1 MSMSVDPTDQL
12 SRPSAPPRAPKRY
25 FTGLFL
31 AQFGLFAALLSP
43 VMVSMQLKAQELSPD
58 DPAALLGAVLPVGA
72 LGALF
77 ANPLAGALSDRT
89 RTRWGRR
96 RPWLVGG
103 IILFTLGLVGVAFAT
118 DQLSLT
124 IAWLICQV
132 AANAT
137 LASLI
142 ASFADNVPEFQRGA
156 GSSVIAVA
164 QNVAILCGTYLA
176 VLLVGNLP
184 VLFIAPGVLAIA
196 FVLVYAFVIT
206 DELPERRAEPLRLR
220 SVIGWF
226 WTNPIA
232 NPDFAFAWWSRF
244 LIILGSFM
252 FTTFRLLY
260 MQQHLGLTV
269 GAAVEAVAFGVL
281 LYTIALLVSSSLSGW
296 LSDRLRRRKVF
307 VAGST
312 ALFGAGLIMLGF
324 SSDVGHFYA
333 AEVVLGF
340 AWGMYIAVDQALIVD
355 VLPDAEKPGK
365 DLGVIN
371 IANALPQSLAAP
383 FALIFLGIGAS
394 DNSNYLAMLLA
405 AGAVTL
411 VGALAIIPIKRVR

>member
-1 MSMSVDPTDQL
+1 MSMSVDPIDQL
-12 SRPSAPPRAPKRY
+12 TREQTPAAAPRKY
-25 FTGLFL
+25 FSGLFL

-43 VMVSMQLKAQELSPD
+43 VMVSMQLKAQELAPD
-58 DPAALLGAVLPVGA
+58 DPAALLGAVLPIGA

-96 RPWLVGG
+96 RPWLLGG
-103 IILFTLGLVGVAFAT
+103 VVVFTLGLVGVAFAT

-124 IAWLICQV
+124 IAWLVCQV

-137 LASLI
+137 LAALI
-142 ASFADNVPEFQRGA
+142 ASFADNVPQFQRGM
-156 GSSVIAVA
+156 GSSVISVA
-164 QNVAILCGTYLA
+164 QNLAILAGTYLA
-176 VLLVGNLP
+176 VLLIGNLP
-184 VLFIAPGVLAIA
+184 LLFIAPGILAI
-196 FVLVYAFVIT
+196 VCIVVYALVVR
-206 DELPERRAEPLRLR
+206 DELPAQRADRLRLL

-244 LIILGSFM
+244 LIMLGSFM

-260 MQQHLGLTV
+260 MQQHIGLTV
-269 GAAVEAVAFGVL
+269 ESATEAVAFGVL
-281 LYTIALLVSSSLSGW
+281 LYTVALLIASAVSGW

-312 ALFGAGLIMLGF
+312 ALFGVGLVMLGF
-324 SSDVGHFYA
+324 SSEVGHFYV
-333 AEVVLGF
+333 AEVILGF
-340 AWGMYIAVDQALIVD
+340 AWGMYMAVDQALIVD
-355 VLPDAEKPGK
+355 VLPDAAKPGK
-365 DLGVIN
+365 DLGVVN

-383 FALIFLGIGAS
+383 FALVFLGIGVS

-411 VGALAIIPIKRVR
+411 LGALAIIPIRKVR

>member
-12 SRPSAPPRAPKRY
+12 IHPSAPPRAPRRY

-58 DPAALLGAVLPVGA
+58 DPAAMLGAVLPIGA

-96 RPWLVGG
+96 RPWLIGG
-103 IILFTLGLVGVAFAT
+103 VILFTFGLVGVAFAT

-124 IAWLICQV
+124 IAWLVCQI

-142 ASFADNVPEFQRGA
+142 ASFADNVPEFQRGT

-184 VLFIAPGVLAIA
+184 VLFIAPGILAVA
-196 FVLVYAFVIT
+196 FVLVYAFVMK
-206 DELPERRAEPLRLR
+206 DELPEQPEHRLRLR
-220 SVIGWF
+220 AIIGWF
-226 WTNPIA
+226 WTNPVA

-244 LIILGSFM
+244 LIMLGSFM

-281 LYTIALLVSSSLSGW
+281 LYTIALLLSSAVSGW
-296 LSDRLRRRKVF
+296 LSDKFRRRKLF

-312 ALFGAGLIMLGF
+312 AMFGVGLVMLGF
-324 SSDVGHFYA
+324 SSEVGHFYV
-333 AEVVLGF
+333 AEIVLGF

-355 VLPDAEKPGK
+355 VLPDAERPGK

-383 FALIFLGIGAS
+383 FALVFLGMGTT